1 MYLLFLVLQE
11 LSYVCVDVSVV
22 VLAVE
27 DRLASSILAACDVE
41 LELPPI
47 KDLVVAVKWT

>member
-1 MYLLFLVLQE
+1 MHGLFRHLVYGNIVSVSQMYLLFLMLQE

-27 DRLASSILAACDVE
+27 D
-41 LELPPI
+41 
-47 KDLVVAVKWT
+47 